1 MRKGTVKSGLNL
13 LLAAVVPLILV
24 TFYHEQIARLLILS
38 THNEIM
44 LVYLGFFWGGV
55 IGCLGIM
62 VTVAGLA
69 LNAGKALEVRLAP
82 SVILLA
88 AALIFYFFL
97 FYASFTT
104 TEPAKLKPGETI
116 TICL

>member
-13 LLAAVVPLILV
+13 LLAAVVPLIMA

-38 THNEIM
+38 QNHETM
-44 LVYLGFFWGGV
+44 LVYLGLFWGG
-55 IGCLGIM
+55 ISGCLGIL

-69 LNAGKALEVRLAP
+69 LSAGKGPEVRLAP
-82 SVILLA
+82 TVMLLA

-97 FYASFTT
+97 FYSSFTT
-104 TEPAKLKPGETI
+104 TEPAKLRPNETI
-116 TICL
+116 TI

>member
-13 LLAAVVPLILV
+13 LIAAVVPLILV

-38 THNEIM
+38 PYSETM

-55 IGCLGIM
+55 SGCLGIL
-62 VTVAGLA
+62 VIVAGLV
-69 LNAGKALEVRLAP
+69 LSAGRGPEVRLAP

-88 AALIFYFFL
+88 AALFLYFIL
-97 FYASFTT
+97 FYSSITT
-104 TEPAKLKPGETI
+104 TEPTKLRPGETI
-116 TICL
+116 TI